1 MTIQQPPYT
10 AGGAVP
16 PLELPYYGAP
26 PVEAVKRVFQKYA
39 VFSGRA
45 SRSEYWWW
53 ALASAIAS
61 GILNAISPTVVNGQS
76 TGASPLGGL
85 WFFATV
91 VPGLA
96 VAARRL
102 HDANLS
108 AWLLLLVLVPVLGWI
123 ALIVMLVQRE
133 NPLGQRFDRY
143 PGSGYLRRRADA
155 QQPPYGF
162 QQPPQGPG
170 EQPPQYPYGV
180 QQPPPY
186 RAEQPPQYPYG
197 VQQPPPQQPPQQP
210 PNPPAPGSGPEAGP
224 GPGSRPA

>member
-1 MTIQQPPYT
+1 MTVQQPPYA
-10 AGGAVP
+10 AGGPAP

-26 PVEAVKRVFQKYA
+26 PVEAVKRVFKKYA

-61 GILNAISPTVVNGQS
+61 AVLNAISPTVVNGQS
-76 TGASPLGGL
+76 TGTSALGGL
-85 WFFATV
+85 WFLATV

-108 AWLLLLVLVPVLGWI
+108 AWLLLLALIPILGWI

-143 PGSGYLRRRADA
+143 PGAGYI
-155 QQPPYGF
+155 QSPY
-162 QQPPQGPG
+162 
-170 EQPPQYPYGV
+170 
-180 QQPPPY
+180 
-186 RAEQPPQYPYG
+186 
-197 VQQPPPQQPPQQP
+197 PPQQPPGAGPYP
-210 PNPPAPGSGPEAGP
+210 PQEPPYPPAPGSGPTPKGGA
-224 GPGSRPA
+224 A

>member
-1 MTIQQPPYT
+1 MTIQQPPYA

-26 PVEAVKRVFQKYA
+26 PIEAVKRVFQKYA
-39 VFSGRA
+39 VFTGRA

-61 GILNAISPTVVNGQS
+61 GILNSIGPTVINGQS
-76 TGASPLGGL
+76 TGTSPLGGL

-108 AWLLLLVLVPVLGWI
+108 AWFLLLVLIPVLGWI

-143 PGSGYLRRRADA
+143 PGTGYLQRRSGAQQPQYPSQQQPQYPPQQQPYGSQQQPYGSQQQPQYPA
-155 QQPPYGF
+155 QQPPY
-162 QQPPQGPG
+162 
-170 EQPPQYPYGV
+170 
-180 QQPPPY
+180 
-186 RAEQPPQYPYG
+186 
-197 VQQPPPQQPPQQP
+197 
-210 PNPPAPGSGPEAGP
+210 PPAPGSGPDAAPGASPGP
-224 GPGSRPA
+224 GPGDGRP

>member
-1 MTIQQPPYT
+1 MTIQQPHYA

-39 VFSGRA
+39 VFTGRA

-61 GILNAISPTVVNGQS
+61 GILNSIGPTMINGQT
-76 TGASPLGGL
+76 TGTSPLGGL

-108 AWLLLLVLVPVLGWI
+108 AWFLLLALIPVLGWI

-133 NPLGQRFDRY
+133 NPQGQRFDRY
-143 PGSGYLRRRADA
+143 PGTGYLRRSEAQQTPYRPDYRPEQQPQYPPQQSPYTSQQQPQYPPQQKPPYGSQQQPQDPA
-155 QQPPYGF
+155 QQPPY
-162 QQPPQGPG
+162 
-170 EQPPQYPYGV
+170 
-180 QQPPPY
+180 
-186 RAEQPPQYPYG
+186 
-197 VQQPPPQQPPQQP
+197 
-210 PNPPAPGSGPEAGP
+210 PPAPGSGPEADS
-224 GPGSRPA
+224 GSGSDRP

>member
-85 WFFATV
+85 WFLATV

-143 PGSGYLRRRADA
+143 PGTGYLKRRPGE
-155 QQPPYGF
+155 QQPYGF
-162 QQPPQGPG
+162 QQPPQQAPYGTG
-170 EQPPQYPYGV
+170 QPPQYPAQQPPYGAEQPPYGV
-180 QQPPPY
+180 QQPPS
-186 RAEQPPQYPYG
+186 PPS
-197 VQQPPPQQPPQQP
+197 
-210 PNPPAPGSGPEAGP
+210 PGNGPEAGA